1 MPATEVKT
9 AYAAG
14 KLAIGCGFEPDW
26 LRERSDFSGPITTI
40 LSEEKPK

>member
-9 AYAAG
+9 AYATG